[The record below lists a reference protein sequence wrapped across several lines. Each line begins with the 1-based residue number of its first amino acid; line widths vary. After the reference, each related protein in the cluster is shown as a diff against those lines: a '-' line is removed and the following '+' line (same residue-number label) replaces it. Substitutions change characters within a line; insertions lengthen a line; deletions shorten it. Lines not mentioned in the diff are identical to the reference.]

1 MQMEMCMKEIG
12 KIISLFNKM
21 KKFFLFI
28 ILFLSSSLY
37 ADVIYLDCNK
47 YEVCVYLP
55 KNQGC
60 NDSNN
65 NFSLIFDEKNEKA
78 EISEG
83 SYIDDLNVLGVND
96 HMIILGSNNYT
107 KKDYN
112 KFKEDH
118 IILEDWHFTLTINRI
133 SGEGAFVSYQ
143 DTITQR
149 REYSS
154 CTLKDE
160 KLF

>member
-1 MQMEMCMKEIG
+1 MKAVRLG
-12 KIISLFNKM
+12 V
-21 KKFFLFI
+21 
-28 ILFLSSSLY
+28 LSRTKDWIPVCSLY
-37 ADVIYLDCNK
+37 ADLIYLDCNK
-47 YEVCVYLP
+47 YEVCVHYP

-78 EISEG
+78 EISE
-83 SYIDDLNVLGVND
+83 SNNINDLNVLEVND
-96 HMIILGSNNYT
+96 HMIVLGSNNYT

-112 KFKEDH
+112 KFKEDY
-118 IILEDWHFTLTINRI
+118 IILEDWHFILTINKI
-133 SGEGAFVSYQ
+133 SGKGDFVSYL

-149 REYSS
+149 REHSS
-154 CTLKDE
+154 CILKDE